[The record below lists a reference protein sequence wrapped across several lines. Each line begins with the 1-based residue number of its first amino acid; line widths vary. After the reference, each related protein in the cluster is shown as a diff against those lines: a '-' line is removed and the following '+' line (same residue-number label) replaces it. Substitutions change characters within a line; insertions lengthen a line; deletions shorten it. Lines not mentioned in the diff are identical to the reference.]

1 MRSYAE
7 LDTNTCKGRSA
18 LRTLTQINK
27 RSSLFRGGGGSPKDP
42 SKGHSGFPV
51 VGRDHL
57 ASGYPLTSL
66 VPPGYHLVFT
76 LSVSI
81 SSALSSSSG
90 FFAD

>member
-1 MRSYAE
+1 MCKMR
-7 LDTNTCKGRSA
+7 
-18 LRTLTQINK
+18 RTLMQINK
-27 RSSLFRGGGGSPKDP
+27 RSSLFRGEGGSAKDP

-66 VPPGYHLVFT
+66 APPGYHLVFT
-76 LSVSI
+76 LSLSP

-90 FFAD
+90 LCAD